1 MAQQTSVSSLLD
13 MTSSSNVVFLGEAGS
28 GKSEIA
34 LNFAQALAELGGKP
48 VHFFDLDMTK
58 PLFRSRDRREA
69 LEALGVEVHYEAQ
82 FMDAPTLTGGVR
94 QRLNDPHCC
103 AVLDVG
109 GDYIGARS
117 IGGYA
122 PLLNRDGTTVYYV
135 INPFRPWSATLEHID
150 QVLGETLGVSHVELA
165 RLRLVGNPNLGPD
178 HPRRRGGGRPEA
190 LGAGEPLQAGG
201 LPVRPPGAVR
211 RPAGGAALPGAPHP
225 PVADLS
231 LGGRAGAGRT
241 VSPLFNSLQ
250 DAICK
255 KEMSVWQKWKLWRSA
270 ARAAATA

>member
-109 GDYIGARS
+109 ATTS
-117 IGGYA
+117 APA
-122 PLLNRDGTTVYYV
+122 PLGDMPPAQPGRHYGVLRDQ
-135 INPFRPWSATLEHID
+135 PLPP
-150 QVLGETLGVSHVELA
+150 
-165 RLRLVGNPNLGPD
+165 LVG
-178 HPRRRGGGRPEA
+178 H
-190 LGAGEPLQAGG
+190 
-201 LPVRPPGAVR
+201 PGA
-211 RPAGGAALPGAPHP
+211 H
-225 PVADLS
+225 
-231 LGGRAGAGRT
+231 
-241 VSPLFNSLQ
+241 
-250 DAICK
+250 
-255 KEMSVWQKWKLWRSA
+255 
-270 ARAAATA
+270 

>member
-58 PLFRSRDRREA
+58 PLFRFRDRREA

-150 QVLGETLGVSHVELA
+150 HVLGETLGVSHVELA
-165 RLRLVGNPNLGPD
+165 RLRLVGNPNLGPETTPAD
-178 HPRRRGGGRPEA
+178 VAEGTRRLWELVSPYK
-190 LGAGEPLQAGG
+190 
-201 LPVRPPGAVR
+201 PVDYLCVR
-211 RPAGGAALPGAPHP
+211 RELCAALPEGLPCPVLPIRLWLTYPWAAGPEPDAP
-225 PVADLS
+225 
-231 LGGRAGAGRT
+231 
-241 VSPLFNSLQ
+241 
-250 DAICK
+250 
-255 KEMSVWQKWKLWRSA
+255 
-270 ARAAATA
+270 

>member
-94 QRLNDPHCC
+94 QRLERSALLRRAGCGGRLHRRPLHWGICPP
-103 AVLDVG
+103 AQPGRHYGVLRDQ
-109 GDYIGARS
+109 
-117 IGGYA
+117 
-122 PLLNRDGTTVYYV
+122 PL
-135 INPFRPWSATLEHID
+135 PP
-150 QVLGETLGVSHVELA
+150 
-165 RLRLVGNPNLGPD
+165 LVG
-178 HPRRRGGGRPEA
+178 H
-190 LGAGEPLQAGG
+190 
-201 LPVRPPGAVR
+201 PGA
-211 RPAGGAALPGAPHP
+211 H
-225 PVADLS
+225 
-231 LGGRAGAGRT
+231 
-241 VSPLFNSLQ
+241 
-250 DAICK
+250 
-255 KEMSVWQKWKLWRSA
+255 
-270 ARAAATA
+270 

>member
-1 MAQQTSVSSLLD
+1 
-13 MTSSSNVVFLGEAGS
+13 
-28 GKSEIA
+28 
-34 LNFAQALAELGGKP
+34 
-48 VHFFDLDMTK
+48 MTK

-135 INPFRPWSATLEHID
+135 INPFRPWSATLEHMI
-150 QVLGETLGVSHVELA
+150 QVLGRTLGVSMWSWPA
-165 RLRLVGNPNLGPD
+165 AAGGPT
-178 HPRRRGGGRPEA
+178 PTWGRRPPPPTWRRGAPEA
-190 LGAGEPLQAGG
+190 LGAGEPLQACG
-201 LPVRPPGAVR
+201 
-211 RPAGGAALPGAPHP
+211 LPGASAGSCAP
-225 PVADLS
+225 PCRRGCPA
-231 LGGRAGAGRT
+231 RC
-241 VSPLFNSLQ
+241 SP
-250 DAICK
+250 
-255 KEMSVWQKWKLWRSA
+255 SA
-270 ARAAATA
+270 CG

>member
-82 FMDAPTLTGGVR
+82 FMDAPTL
-94 QRLNDPHCC
+94 NDPHCC

-165 RLRLVGNPNLGPD
+165 RLRLVGTPTW
-178 HPRRRGGGRPEA
+178 GR
-190 LGAGEPLQAGG
+190 
-201 LPVRPPGAVR
+201 RPPPPTWR
-211 RPAGGAALPGAPHP
+211 RAPGGSG
-225 PVADLS
+225 S
-231 LGGRAGAGRT
+231 
-241 VSPLFNSLQ
+241 
-250 DAICK
+250 
-255 KEMSVWQKWKLWRSA
+255 W
-270 ARAAATA
+270 

>member
-109 GDYIGARS
+109 GRLHRR
-117 IGGYA
+117 
-122 PLLNRDGTTVYYV
+122 PLHRGICPPAQPGRHYGVLRDQ
-135 INPFRPWSATLEHID
+135 PLPP
-150 QVLGETLGVSHVELA
+150 
-165 RLRLVGNPNLGPD
+165 LVG
-178 HPRRRGGGRPEA
+178 H
-190 LGAGEPLQAGG
+190 
-201 LPVRPPGAVR
+201 PGA
-211 RPAGGAALPGAPHP
+211 H
-225 PVADLS
+225 
-231 LGGRAGAGRT
+231 
-241 VSPLFNSLQ
+241 
-250 DAICK
+250 
-255 KEMSVWQKWKLWRSA
+255 
-270 ARAAATA
+270 

>member
-165 RLRLVGNPNLGPD
+165 RLRLVGIKILHRLFQLKSSAADIRKCMSTDFDLNLFRKGSS
-178 HPRRRGGGRPEA
+178 RFI
-190 LGAGEPLQAGG
+190 LS
-201 LPVRPPGAVR
+201 LPVHEYI
-211 RPAGGAALPGAPHP
+211 AGHDDRFCLFSGGCQI
-225 PVADLS
+225 S
-231 LGGRAGAGRT
+231 LY
-241 VSPLFNSLQ
+241 
-250 DAICK
+250 K
-255 KEMSVWQKWKLWRSA
+255 
-270 ARAAATA
+270 

>member
-28 GKSEIA
+28 GKSELA

-69 LEALGVEVHYEAQ
+69 LETLGVEVHYEAQ

-165 RLRLVGNPNLGPD
+165 RLRLVGNPNLGPETT
-178 HPRRRGGGRPEA
+178 PAGGGRPEA

-231 LGGRAGAGRT
+231 LGDRAGAGRT